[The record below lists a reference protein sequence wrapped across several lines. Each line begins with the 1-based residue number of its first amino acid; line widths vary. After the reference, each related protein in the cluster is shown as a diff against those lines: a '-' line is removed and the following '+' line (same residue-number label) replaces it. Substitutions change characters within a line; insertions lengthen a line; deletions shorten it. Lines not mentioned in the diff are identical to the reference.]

1 MRRMKKIVT
10 VLMALSLTVTGML
23 GSGMTAKADSCG
35 GLAEEDVYTPGE
47 DEVIKDPLL
56 HWAIRASMNAIKSN
70 VKLTAD
76 MVGDKSVRNI
86 SFELCSHADDFADWT
101 KPYWIE
107 NLEGIQYAKSATM
120 VDIGYTSAIEGKS
133 IKDLSP
139 LSALTQLDILI
150 LKQDGI
156 TDVSA
161 LKTLVNL
168 SQLDLSM
175 NGAIK
180 DVSSIK
186 DMKKLSTLNLSSNA
200 IENVDD
206 IKDLTKLQYLNISGN
221 KISALPDMSKL
232 TDLRT
237 LLASDNKLTDVTP
250 VGQLKNL
257 EALDLTKNSGITD
270 VKALAGLTHLDPDR
284 TYLPTAEMKTDL
296 FAAIDVNKIFE
307 LFNISKMTTGDLDN
321 VQKALDAY
329 DALTDEQKTYIDSK
343 KVEATKNNK
352 AKVEAGD
359 EPEYY
364 PEYDNGGVKQPILDR
379 LEIKVVDKN
388 GKSLPNVNFV
398 RKRINAGAT
407 PSEYTFTTDK
417 NGILTLKHTSIDAWY
432 DKIVVEVDNT
442 DDVKYVSNPEKIEYT
457 VNSSIQTETV
467 NGKTAT
473 GLEEL

>member
-206 IKDLTKLQYLNISGN
+206 IKDLY
-221 KISALPDMSKL
+221 
-232 TDLRT
+232 
-237 LLASDNKLTDVTP
+237 
-250 VGQLKNL
+250 
-257 EALDLTKNSGITD
+257 E
-270 VKALAGLTHLDPDR
+270 
-284 TYLPTAEMKTDL
+284 
-296 FAAIDVNKIFE
+296 
-307 LFNISKMTTGDLDN
+307 
-321 VQKALDAY
+321 
-329 DALTDEQKTYIDSK
+329 
-343 KVEATKNNK
+343 
-352 AKVEAGD
+352 
-359 EPEYY
+359 
-364 PEYDNGGVKQPILDR
+364 
-379 LEIKVVDKN
+379 
-388 GKSLPNVNFV
+388 
-398 RKRINAGAT
+398 INA
-407 PSEYTFTTDK
+407 
-417 NGILTLKHTSIDAWY
+417 
-432 DKIVVEVDNT
+432 
-442 DDVKYVSNPEKIEYT
+442 
-457 VNSSIQTETV
+457 
-467 NGKTAT
+467 
-473 GLEEL
+473 

>member
-1 MRRMKKIVT
+1 MYLHIKCIKEEDMRRMKKIVT

-168 SQLDLSM
+168 SQLDR
-175 NGAIK
+175 
-180 DVSSIK
+180 SSC
-186 DMKKLSTLNLSSNA
+186 
-200 IENVDD
+200 
-206 IKDLTKLQYLNISGN
+206 
-221 KISALPDMSKL
+221 
-232 TDLRT
+232 
-237 LLASDNKLTDVTP
+237 
-250 VGQLKNL
+250 
-257 EALDLTKNSGITD
+257 ITS
-270 VKALAGLTHLDPDR
+270 VRP
-284 TYLPTAEMKTDL
+284 L
-296 FAAIDVNKIFE
+296 FADKASRYSAYSRISPLSPSFCAFMIPLMITGTVIVLLLTFSL
-307 LFNISKMTTGDLDN
+307 LFPS
-321 VQKALDAY
+321 
-329 DALTDEQKTYIDSK
+329 
-343 KVEATKNNK
+343 NN
-352 AKVEAGD
+352 
-359 EPEYY
+359 
-364 PEYDNGGVKQPILDR
+364 LF
-379 LEIKVVDKN
+379 
-388 GKSLPNVNFV
+388 SCV
-398 RKRINAGAT
+398 R
-407 PSEYTFTTDK
+407 
-417 NGILTLKHTSIDAWY
+417 
-432 DKIVVEVDNT
+432 
-442 DDVKYVSNPEKIEYT
+442 
-457 VNSSIQTETV
+457 
-467 NGKTAT
+467 
-473 GLEEL
+473 